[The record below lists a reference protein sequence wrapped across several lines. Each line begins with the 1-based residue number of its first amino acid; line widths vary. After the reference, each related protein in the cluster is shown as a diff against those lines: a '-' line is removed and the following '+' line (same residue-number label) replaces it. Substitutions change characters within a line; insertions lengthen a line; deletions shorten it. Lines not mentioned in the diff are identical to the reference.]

1 MLMDPLA
8 LSGIRVVELGTL
20 LAGPFCGQLLG
31 DLGAEVIKIEPPG
44 TGDPMRHWGHHKVN
58 GRGLWWPIVARN
70 KKSVTID
77 LRQPEGQAL
86 ARRLIARADIVVEN
100 FRPGTMERWGLG
112 YETLSR
118 DNPGLIMVRVSGY
131 GQTGPYSQRA
141 GFGSIAEA
149 MGGLRYLTG
158 YPDRPPTRIGISIGD
173 ALAGTLGALGALAA
187 LWRRDQAG
195 GSGQVVDV
203 AIYEAVLAYM
213 ESLIP
218 EYALAGYIRER
229 TGPVL
234 PGVAPSNIYPTADG
248 QWLVMG
254 ANADTVFRRLCQVMG
269 RPELADD
276 PRFVTHDARSQ
287 HMEMLDTLIAEWT
300 ATQPVDHLVTIL
312 NDAGVPAGKIYTA
325 REMLADPH
333 FLARQAICWID
344 VPGIGRMPM
353 QNVFPRLSRTPGTV
367 RWPGPE
373 LGQHNREVFCELL
386 SLTDA
391 ELAALHQKGV
401 I

>member
-1 MLMDPLA
+1 MGSPA
-8 LSGIRVVELGTL
+8 LEGLRVVEVGSL

-44 TGDPMRHWGHHKVN
+44 SGDPMRNWGHKKVG
-58 GRGLWWPIVARN
+58 GRGLWWPIIARN
-70 KKSVTID
+70 KKSITLD
-77 LRQPEGQAL
+77 LRQREGQML
-86 ARRLIARADIVVEN
+86 ARRLIAKADILIEN

-112 YETLSR
+112 YDVLSKE
-118 DNPGLIMVRVSGY
+118 NPGLIMVRVSGF
-131 GQTGPYSQRA
+131 GQTGSYSQHA
-141 GFGSIAEA
+141 GFGSVAEA

-158 YPDRPPTRIGISIGD
+158 YPDRPPTRVGISIGD

-187 LWRRDQAG
+187 LWYRDARG
-195 GSGQVVDV
+195 GRGQVIDV

-218 EYALAGYIRER
+218 EYALTGYIRER

-254 ANADTVFRRLCQVMG
+254 ANADTVFRRLCQAMG
-269 RPELADD
+269 RPELAED
-276 PRFVTHDARSQ
+276 PRFATHDARAEN
-287 HMEMLDTLIAEWT
+287 MELLDSLISEWT
-300 ATQPVDHLVTIL
+300 ATRPIDDLLETLHE
-312 NDAGVPAGKIYTA
+312 AGVPAGKIYTA
-325 REMLADPH
+325 RDMLEDPH
-333 FLARQAICWID
+333 FLARQAIVKVN
-344 VPGIGRMPM
+344 VPGIGEMPM
-353 QNVFPRLSRTPGTV
+353 QNVFPKLSLTPGEV

-373 LGQHNREVFCELL
+373 LGEHNREIFCGLLGLTEDEL
-386 SLTDA
+386 A
-391 ELAALHQKGV
+391 ELKEKGV

>member
-1 MLMDPLA
+1 MEPLA
-8 LSGIRVVELGTL
+8 LTGVRVVELGTL

-31 DLGAEVIKIEPPG
+31 DLGAEVIKVEPPG
-44 TGDPMRHWGHHKVN
+44 TGDPMRHWGRHKVN
-58 GRGLWWPIVARN
+58 GRGLWWPIIARN

-77 LRQPEGQAL
+77 LRQSAGQAL
-86 ARRLIARADIVVEN
+86 ARRLIAQADIVVEN

-112 YETLSR
+112 YEVLAR
-118 DNPGLIMVRVSGY
+118 ENPGIIMVRVSGY
-131 GQTGPYSQRA
+131 GQTGPYRQRA
-141 GFGSIAEA
+141 GFGSVAEA

-158 YPDRPPTRIGISIGD
+158 YPDRPPTRVGISIGD

-187 LWRRDQAG
+187 LWHRDQHSG
-195 GSGQVVDV
+195 TGQVVDV

-218 EYALAGYIRER
+218 EYALAGYVRER

-254 ANADTVFRRLCQVMG
+254 ANADTVFRRLCMVMG

-276 PRFVTHDARSQ
+276 PRFATHDARSQ
-287 HMEMLDTLIAEWT
+287 HMEVLDTLIAEWT
-300 ATQPVDHLVTIL
+300 VAHPVDHLVEIL
-312 NDAGVPAGKIYTA
+312 NEAGVPAGKIYTA

-333 FLARQAICWID
+333 FAARQAICWVD
-344 VPGIGRMPM
+344 AAGIGRMPM
-353 QNVFPRLSRTPGTV
+353 QQVFPRLSQTPGAI
-367 RWPGPE
+367 RWSGPE
-373 LGQHNREVFCELL
+373 LGQHNHDVFTGLL
-386 SLTDA
+386 GLTDA
-391 ELAALHQKGV
+391 ELEELRQKGV

>member
-1 MLMDPLA
+1 MAKLA
-8 LSGIRVVELGTL
+8 LEGVRVVELGTL

-31 DLGAEVIKIEPPG
+31 DLGAEVIKVEPPG
-44 TGDPMRHWGHHKVN
+44 SGDPMRQWGRNKVN
-58 GRGLWWPIVARN
+58 GRSLWWPIVARN

-77 LRQPEGQAL
+77 LHKPEGQQL
-86 ARRLIARADIVVEN
+86 ARCLIAKADILVEN
-100 FRPGTMERWGLG
+100 FRPGTLEKWGLG
-112 YETLSR
+112 YDELSR

-131 GQTGPYSQRA
+131 GQNGPYHRRA

-149 MGGLRYLTG
+149 MGGLRYITG

-187 LWRRDQAG
+187 LWHRDLKG
-195 GSGQVVDV
+195 GRGQVVDV

-218 EYALAGYIRER
+218 EYALTGYIRER
-229 TGPVL
+229 TGSVL

-254 ANADTVFRRLCQVMG
+254 ANADNVFRRLCQVMG
-269 RPELADD
+269 RPELAED
-276 PRFVTHDARSQ
+276 PRFATHNARGQNMEALDAI
-287 HMEMLDTLIAEWT
+287 IAEWT
-300 ATQPVDHLVTIL
+300 STQPVDRLVELL
-312 NDAGVPAGKIYTA
+312 NETGVPAGKIYTA

-333 FLARQAICWID
+333 FAAREDIVWVDA
-344 VPGIGRMPM
+344 PGIGKMPM
-353 QNVFPRLSRTPGTV
+353 QNAFPKLSATPGRV
-367 RWPGPE
+367 RWAGPE
-373 LGQHNREVFCELL
+373 LGEHNREVFCGLL
-386 SLTDA
+386 GLSEA
-391 ELAALHQKGV
+391 ELSELAQKGV

>member
-1 MLMDPLA
+1 MGEPA
-8 LSGIRVVELGTL
+8 LKGVRVIEVGTL

-31 DLGAEVIKIEPPG
+31 DLGAEVIKVEAPG
-44 TGDPMRHWGHHKVN
+44 SGDPMRRWGHTKVS
-58 GRGLWWPIVARN
+58 GRGLWWPIIARN

-77 LRQPEGQAL
+77 LRTSEGQKL
-86 ARRLIARADIVVEN
+86 ARRLIAKADIVVEN
-100 FRPGTMERWGLG
+100 FRPGTLEKWGLG
-112 YETLSR
+112 YDELSR

-131 GQTGPYSQRA
+131 GQNGPYRERA

-149 MGGLRYLTG
+149 MGGLRYITG

-187 LWRRDQAG
+187 LWQRDIR
-195 GSGQVVDV
+195 GSRGQVVDV

-218 EYALAGYIRER
+218 EYALTGYIRER

-234 PGVAPSNIYPTADG
+234 PGVAPSNMYPTADG

-254 ANADTVFRRLCQVMG
+254 ANADNVFRRLCHAMG
-269 RPELADD
+269 RPELAED
-276 PRFVTHDARSQ
+276 PRFATHDARGQ
-287 HMEMLDTLIAEWT
+287 NMEALDSIIADWSS
-300 ATQPVDHLVTIL
+300 TQLVDQLVELL
-312 NDAGVPAGKIYTA
+312 NGAGVPAGKIYTA

-333 FLARQAICWID
+333 FGAREAIIW
-344 VPGIGRMPM
+344 VNAPGIGKMPM
-353 QNVFPRLSRTPGTV
+353 QNVFPKLSATPGQV
-367 RWPGPE
+367 RWAGPE
-373 LGQHNREVFCELL
+373 LGEHNGEVFRGLL
-386 SLTDA
+386 GLSEA
-391 ELAALHQKGV
+391 ELAELGRKGV

>member
-1 MLMDPLA
+1 MAELA
-8 LSGIRVVELGTL
+8 LEGVRVVELGTL

-31 DLGAEVIKIEPPG
+31 DLGAEVIKVEPPG
-44 TGDPMRHWGHHKVN
+44 SGDPMRQWGRNKVN
-58 GRGLWWPIVARN
+58 GRSLWWPIIARN

-77 LRQPEGQAL
+77 LHKPEGQQL
-86 ARRLIARADIVVEN
+86 ARCLIAKADILVEN
-100 FRPGTMERWGLG
+100 FRPGTLEKWGLG
-112 YETLSR
+112 YEELSR

-131 GQTGPYSQRA
+131 GQSGPYHRRA

-149 MGGLRYLTG
+149 MGGLRYITG

-187 LWRRDQAG
+187 LWRRDLKG
-195 GSGQVVDV
+195 GRGQVVDV

-218 EYALAGYIRER
+218 EYSLTGYIRER
-229 TGPVL
+229 TGSVL

-254 ANADTVFRRLCQVMG
+254 ANADNVFRRLCQAMG

-276 PRFVTHDARSQ
+276 PRFATHDARGQ
-287 HMEMLDTLIAEWT
+287 NMATLDAIIAEWT
-300 ATQPVDHLVTIL
+300 STQPVDRLVELL
-312 NDAGVPAGKIYTA
+312 NEVGVPAGKIYTA

-333 FLARQAICWID
+333 FAARNAIVWVD
-344 VPGIGRMPM
+344 APGIGKMPM
-353 QNVFPRLSRTPGTV
+353 QNVFPKLSATPGRV
-367 RWPGPE
+367 RWAGPD
-373 LGQHNREVFCELL
+373 LGEHNREVFCGLL
-386 SLTDA
+386 GLGEA
-391 ELAALHQKGV
+391 ELAELARKGV